1 MEIDKLYLHTPDEA
15 CDFFNTDIA
24 DGLSTK
30 VVKNRLHKFG
40 LNEFKEEDKIPLW
53 VHFIKQFKDF
63 MVIVLI
69 VATFLSILLGEYTDA
84 ITIIIIII
92 INAVLGFVQEYRAE
106 QSINSLKKLTSQNS
120 TVLRNGFYQQ
130 INSNKIVPGDIL
142 VLESGS
148 KVTADARLIENKGLE
163 IDESTL
169 TGESLPVKKDIATM
183 TCEKISLGDRINMVY
198 SGTIVLG
205 GRGKAIVCATGSN
218 TEIGKIACVLQKKTA
233 EKTPLEKKL
242 EELGKKLVIWCIAIC
257 TLVALIGII
266 KGESVL
272 LMCMSGI
279 SLAVAIIPEGLP
291 AIVTV
296 ALALGMQRMIKHN
309 AIVRR
314 LPAVE
319 TLGCVNVICS
329 DKTGTLTKNEMTV
342 RKIFTCTNRYLIT
355 GDGYDIKGEFINA
368 DFKNKIVNDLV
379 LKKCLEFSSLCNNSR
394 LKRNNIEFSG
404 IWRKEKNNW
413 SIEGDPTEGALIVV
427 AAKLDIWRSELEKE
441 YQKINEIPFES
452 SRAKMS
458 VVYKKGK
465 EYFLITKGAPDEIIK
480 LCKHYVG
487 EFGDEIL
494 EGKTKEKIINE
505 NECMTKDA
513 LRVLAVAYKKVSENN
528 LNKIDDKI
536 ENNLIFV
543 GLIGMIDPA
552 RTEAKKA
559 IEVCKLAKIRPIM
572 ITGDHPN
579 TAMAIAKEL
588 KICDEKRSGLLTGQD
603 IDKLTLNELTK
614 HIENTNVYARVSPF
628 HKLRIVQCLK
638 KSGYV
643 VAMTGDG
650 VNDAPAV
657 KEADIGICMGKN
669 GTDVTKESS
678 DMILI
683 DDNFSTIVAAVEE
696 GRSIYENIRK
706 FIRYLLACNTGEVLT
721 MLIASLIN
729 LPLPLLPVQI
739 LWVNLITD
747 GLPALA
753 LGVDKNGSD
762 IMCRPPRNKNEG
774 IFSKGL
780 SRKIIIKGIQIG
792 FSTILVFLLVLFSK
806 HDLELA
812 RTMALTTL
820 VFSQIFH
827 VFDCRSEYLNCIE
840 AGILK
845 NKYLIG
851 AVTCSILMHITVIYH
866 PFFNNVFSTVAITFE
881 EWLVIL
887 LISGWNFIINVFQ
900 YVFSHNKVLQKVFS
914 K

>member
-1 MEIDKLYLHTPDEA
+1 
-15 CDFFNTDIA
+15 
-24 DGLSTK
+24 
-30 VVKNRLHKFG
+30 
-40 LNEFKEEDKIPLW
+40 
-53 VHFIKQFKDF
+53 
-63 MVIVLI
+63 
-69 VATFLSILLGEYTDA
+69 
-84 ITIIIIII
+84 
-92 INAVLGFVQEYRAE
+92 
-106 QSINSLKKLTSQNS
+106 
-120 TVLRNGFYQQ
+120 
-130 INSNKIVPGDIL
+130 
-142 VLESGS
+142 
-148 KVTADARLIENKGLE
+148 
-163 IDESTL
+163 
-169 TGESLPVKKDIATM
+169 
-183 TCEKISLGDRINMVY
+183 
-198 SGTIVLG
+198 
-205 GRGKAIVCATGSN
+205 
-218 TEIGKIACVLQKKTA
+218 
-233 EKTPLEKKL
+233 
-242 EELGKKLVIWCIAIC
+242 
-257 TLVALIGII
+257 
-266 KGESVL
+266 
-272 LMCMSGI
+272 
-279 SLAVAIIPEGLP
+279 
-291 AIVTV
+291 
-296 ALALGMQRMIKHN
+296 
-309 AIVRR
+309 
-314 LPAVE
+314 
-319 TLGCVNVICS
+319 
-329 DKTGTLTKNEMTV
+329 
-342 RKIFTCTNRYLIT
+342 
-355 GDGYDIKGEFINA
+355 
-368 DFKNKIVNDLV
+368 
-379 LKKCLEFSSLCNNSR
+379 

-427 AAKLDIWRSELEKE
+427 AAKFDIWRSALEKE
-441 YQKINEIPFES
+441 YQKLNEIPFES

-458 VVYKKGK
+458 VVYKKGT
-465 EYFLITKGAPDEIIK
+465 EHFLITKGAPDEIIK
-480 LCKHYVG
+480 LCKRYVG

-494 EGKTKEKIINE
+494 DEKTQEKIINE
-505 NECMTKDA
+505 NEYMTKDA
-513 LRVLAVAYKKVSENN
+513 LRVLAVAYKKVAEND

-536 ENNLIFV
+536 ENDLTFA

-638 KSGYV
+638 KSGYI

-657 KEADIGICMGKN
+657 KEANIGICMGKN

-762 IMCRPPRNKNEG
+762 IMCRPPRSKNEG

-780 SRKIIIKGIQIG
+780 SKKIIIKGIQIG
-792 FSTILVFLLVLFSK
+792 FSTILVFSLVLFSK

-851 AVTCSILMHITVIYH
+851 AVTCSVLMHIAVIYH
-866 PFFNNVFSTVAITFE
+866 PFFNNAFSTVAITFE
-881 EWLVIL
+881 EWLIIL
-887 LISGWNFIINVFQ
+887 LISGWNFVINVFQ
-900 YVFSHNKVLQKVFS
+900 YIFSHNKVLQKVFS

>member
-1 MEIDKLYLHTPDEA
+1 MEIDKLYLHTPDEV
-15 CDFFNTDIA
+15 CDFFNTDITE
-24 DGLSTK
+24 GLSTK
-30 VVKNRLHKFG
+30 TARNRLQKFG
-40 LNEFKEEDKIPLW
+40 FNELKEENKIPLW
-53 VHFIKQFKDF
+53 LHFIKQFKDF

-69 VATFLSILLGEYTDA
+69 IATILSILLGEYTDA

-106 QSINSLKKLTSQNS
+106 QSINSLKKLTSQIS

-130 INSNKIVPGDIL
+130 INSNIIVPGDIL
-142 VLESGS
+142 ILESGN
-148 KVTADARLIENKGLE
+148 KITADARLIENKGLE

-169 TGESLPVKKDIATM
+169 TGESVPVKKDITTM
-183 TCEKISLGDRINMVY
+183 ACEKISLGDRINMVY

-205 GRGKAIVCATGSN
+205 GRGKAIVSATGSN
-218 TEIGKIACVLQKKTA
+218 TEIGKIASVLQKKTA

-242 EELGKKLVIWCIAIC
+242 EELGKTLVIWCLAIC
-257 TLVALIGII
+257 TLVAMIGIL

-272 LMCMSGI
+272 LMCMAGI

-309 AIVRR
+309 AIIRR

-368 DFKNKIVNDLV
+368 DFDNKHVNDLV

-404 IWRKEKNNW
+404 TWRKGKNNW
-413 SIEGDPTEGALIVV
+413 SIEGDPTEGALIVA
-427 AAKLDIWRSELEKE
+427 AAKLDIWRSILEKE

-458 VVYKKGK
+458 VVYKKGN
-465 EYFLITKGAPDEIIK
+465 EYILITKGAPDEIIK
-480 LCKHYVG
+480 LCKRYVG
-487 EFGDEIL
+487 MFGDEIL
-494 EGKTKEKIINE
+494 DEKNKEKIMNE
-505 NECMTKDA
+505 NDSMTKDA
-513 LRVLAVAYKKVSENN
+513 LRVLAIAYKKLSKND
-528 LNKIDDKI
+528 LSKIDDKI
-536 ENNLIFV
+536 ENGLTFV

-552 RTEAKKA
+552 RTEAKQA
-559 IEVCKLAKIRPIM
+559 IEVCKLANIRPIM

-588 KICDEKRSGLLTGQD
+588 KICDEKRNQLLTGQD

-628 HKLRIVQCLK
+628 HKLKIVQCLK

-753 LGVDKNGSD
+753 LGIDKNGSD
-762 IMCRPPRNKNEG
+762 IMCRPPRSRNDG

-780 SRKIIIKGIQIG
+780 SKKIIIKGIQIG
-792 FSTILVFLLVLFSK
+792 FSTIFVFSLILFSR

-812 RTMALTTL
+812 RTMAFTTL

-840 AGILK
+840 AGIFK
-845 NKYLIG
+845 NKYLVG
-851 AVTCSILMHITVIYH
+851 AVTCSILMHISVIYH
-866 PFFNNVFSTVAITFE
+866 PFFNRVFSTVAITFE
-881 EWLVIL
+881 DWLIIL
-887 LISGWNFIINVFQ
+887 LISGWNFVINVVQ
-900 YVFSHNKVLQKVFS
+900 YIFSRNKVFQKVFS

>member
-1 MEIDKLYLHTPDEA
+1 MEIDKLYLHTPDEV
-15 CDFFNTDIA
+15 CDFFNTNITE
-24 DGLSTK
+24 GLSTK
-30 VVKNRLHKFG
+30 TAKNRLQKFG
-40 LNEFKEEDKIPLW
+40 FNELKEENKIPLW
-53 VHFIKQFKDF
+53 LHFIKQFKDF

-69 VATFLSILLGEYTDA
+69 IATILSILLGEYTDA

-106 QSINSLKKLTSQNS
+106 QSINSLKKLTSQIS
-120 TVLRNGFYQQ
+120 TVLRNGFYQE
-130 INSNKIVPGDIL
+130 INSNIIVPGDIL
-142 VLESGS
+142 ILESGN
-148 KVTADARLIENKGLE
+148 KITADARLIENKGLE

-169 TGESLPVKKDIATM
+169 TGESVPVKKDITTM
-183 TCEKISLGDRINMVY
+183 TCEKPSLGDRINMVY

-205 GRGKAIVCATGSN
+205 GRGKAIVSATGSN
-218 TEIGKIACVLQKKTA
+218 TEIGKIASILQNKTS

-242 EELGKKLVIWCIAIC
+242 EELGKTLVVWCLAIC
-257 TLVALIGII
+257 TLVAMIGII

-272 LMCMSGI
+272 LMCMAGI

-309 AIVRR
+309 AIIRR

-342 RKIFTCTNRYLIT
+342 RKIFTCTNRYLVT
-355 GDGYDIKGEFINA
+355 GDGYDIKGEFINV
-368 DFKNKIVNDLV
+368 DFDSKHINDLV

-404 IWRKEKNNW
+404 TWRKGKNNW

-427 AAKLDIWRSELEKE
+427 AAKLDIWRSILEKE

-458 VVYKKGK
+458 VIYKRQN
-465 EYFLITKGAPDEIIK
+465 EYILITKGAPDEIIK
-480 LCKHYVG
+480 LCKRYVG
-487 EFGDEIL
+487 VFGDEIL
-494 EGKTKEKIINE
+494 DEKNKEKIINE
-505 NECMTKDA
+505 NDSMTKDA
-513 LRVLAVAYKKVSENN
+513 LRVLAIAYKKITKNELSN
-528 LNKIDDKI
+528 IDEKI
-536 ENNLIFV
+536 ENGLTFV
-543 GLIGMIDPA
+543 GLVGMIDPA
-552 RTEAKKA
+552 RIEAKKA
-559 IEVCKLAKIRPIM
+559 IEVCKLANIRPIM

-588 KICDEKRSGLLTGQD
+588 KICDEKRDHLLTGQD

-614 HIENTNVYARVSPF
+614 HVENTNVYARVSPF
-628 HKLRIVQCLK
+628 HKLKIVQCLK
-638 KSGYV
+638 KSGYI

-657 KEADIGICMGKN
+657 KEADIGICMGKS

-753 LGVDKNGSD
+753 LGIDKNGSD
-762 IMCRPPRNKNEG
+762 IMCRPPRSKNDG

-780 SRKIIIKGIQIG
+780 SKKIIIKGIQIG
-792 FSTILVFLLVLFSK
+792 FSTIFVFSLILFSR

-827 VFDCRSEYLNCIE
+827 VFDCRSEYFNCIE
-840 AGILK
+840 AGIFK
-845 NKYLIG
+845 NKYLVG
-851 AVTCSILMHITVIYH
+851 AVTCSILMHISIIYS
-866 PFFNNVFSTVAITFE
+866 PFFNRVFSTVAVSFE
-881 EWLVIL
+881 DWLIII
-887 LISGWNFIINVFQ
+887 LISGWNFIINVVH
-900 YVFSHNKVLQKVFS
+900 YIFSRNKVFQKVFS